1 MKRHMTAEFLVVGWV
16 FFNYKSEM
24 DNKSP
29 IPITKKLKKMYMHF
43 LSYINIFLSSVLQ
56 INERRIVQFY
66 IVIVE
71 MFELLFSDLK

>member
-1 MKRHMTAEFLVVGWV
+1 MTAGFLIVGWV

-29 IPITKKLKKMYMHF
+29 IPITKNLKKMYMHF
-43 LSYINIFLSSVLQ
+43 LSYIYIFLSFVLLQ

>member
-1 MKRHMTAEFLVVGWV
+1 MTAEFLVVGWV

-29 IPITKKLKKMYMHF
+29 IPITKNLKKMYMYMHF
-43 LSYINIFLSSVLQ
+43 LSYIYSFLSFVLLQ

-66 IVIVE
+66 FVIVE
-71 MFELLFSDLK
+71 MFELLFSELK